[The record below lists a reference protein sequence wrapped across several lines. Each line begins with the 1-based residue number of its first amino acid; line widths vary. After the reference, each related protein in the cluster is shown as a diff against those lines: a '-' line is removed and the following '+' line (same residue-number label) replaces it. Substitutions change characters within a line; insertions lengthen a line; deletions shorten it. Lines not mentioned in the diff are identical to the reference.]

1 MEASTTKHYPHEC
14 IEFPDKIV
22 EVDDSPRGVTQ
33 LLHAWRNG
41 DREAL
46 NDLMPIVYNQ
56 LRSIAGNYLKSE
68 EPAHTLGATGVVHEA
83 FIRLIGADIGWQ
95 DRVHFLS
102 IAARVMRRILVDHAR
117 ANRRAKRGGAAEKLP
132 LDEGL
137 AVSVEHSAQVVE
149 LDDALS
155 RLAAIDER
163 KSQALELLYFGG
175 LTYEETA
182 EALGI
187 SEATV
192 HRELK
197 LAKAWLRHE
206 LTR

>member
-1 MEASTTKHYPHEC
+1 MDASTQDITA
-14 IEFPDKIV
+14 
-22 EVDDSPRGVTQ
+22 
-33 LLHAWRNG
+33 LLHAWRDG

-46 NDLMPIVYNQ
+46 NELMPIVYAQ
-56 LRSIAGNYLKSE
+56 LRSIAGSYLRSE
-68 EPAHTLGATGVVHEA
+68 DPSHTLGATAVVHEA
-83 FIRLIGADIGWQ
+83 FIKLVHADVGWQ

-117 ANRRAKRGGAAEKLP
+117 TNRRAKRGGVAEKLP
-132 LDEGL
+132 LDEAL
-137 AVSVEHSAQVVE
+137 AVSLESASQLVD
-149 LDDALS
+149 LDDALKRFS
-155 RLAAIDER
+155 ELDER
-163 KSQALELLYFGG
+163 KSRALELLYFGG
-175 LTYEETA
+175 LTYQETA

-206 LTR
+206 LAR